1 MMQLLVIVLNKLE
14 CLDKLLTALEEE
26 HIPGATILDSRG
38 MAQQLE
44 GHDELRFLGACPAPP
59 RARVCRPPRGGGV
72 HPGRLV
78 CDPGRG
84 RGISDRAGGDP
95 FAHRGRAGA
104 EAAAGAGG
112 LYPHRPGYR

>member
-44 GHDELRFLGACPAPP
+44 AHDELRFLGSLRC
-59 RARVCRPPRGGGV
+59 
-72 HPGRLV
+72 
-78 CDPGRG
+78 
-84 RGISDRAGGDP
+84 
-95 FAHRGRAGA
+95 
-104 EAAAGAGG
+104 
-112 LYPHRPGYR
+112 

>member
-44 GHDELRFLGACPAPP
+44 GHDELRFLGSLRYGSYAGLRCAGSGYWSGGAAWYFVS
-59 RARVCRPPRGGGV
+59 RLSATGRSRG
-72 HPGRLV
+72 
-78 CDPGRG
+78 
-84 RGISDRAGGDP
+84 
-95 FAHRGRAGA
+95 
-104 EAAAGAGG
+104 
-112 LYPHRPGYR
+112 

>member
-44 GHDELRFLGACPAPP
+44 GASIPRLPADADEPGAQ
-59 RARVCRPPRGGGV
+59 GKQDD
-72 HPGRLV
+72 LY
-78 CDPGRG
+78 
-84 RGISDRAGGDP
+84 
-95 FAHRGRAGA
+95 
-104 EAAAGAGG
+104 GAG
-112 LYPHRPGYR
+112 R

>member
-44 GHDELRFLGACPAPP
+44 GHDELRFLGSLRMLMNPCLLYTSPSP
-59 RARVCRPPRGGGV
+59 RDLSTSRMPSSA
-72 HPGRLV
+72 
-78 CDPGRG
+78 
-84 RGISDRAGGDP
+84 
-95 FAHRGRAGA
+95 
-104 EAAAGAGG
+104 
-112 LYPHRPGYR
+112 

>member
-44 GHDELRFLGACPAPP
+44 AHDELPADADEPC
-59 RARVCRPPRGGGV
+59 AQGKQ
-72 HPGRLV
+72 
-78 CDPGRG
+78 D
-84 RGISDRAGGDP
+84 D
-95 FAHRGRAGA
+95 FY
-104 EAAAGAGG
+104 GAG
-112 LYPHRPGYR
+112 R

>member
-44 GHDELRFLGACPAPP
+44 GHDELRFLGSLRMLMNPAHKENKMIFM
-59 RARVCRPPRGGGV
+59 VLDGEKEV
-72 HPGRLV
+72 T
-78 CDPGRG
+78 
-84 RGISDRAGGDP
+84 
-95 FAHRGRAGA
+95 
-104 EAAAGAGG
+104 GG
-112 LYPHRPGYR
+112 LDQPDSGILFTVPISYVEGLGKYQ

>member
-44 GHDELRFLGACPAPP
+44 AHDELRFLGSLRMLMNPAHKENKMTV
-59 RARVCRPPRGGGV
+59 RRCAR
-72 HPGRLV
+72 
-78 CDPGRG
+78 
-84 RGISDRAGGDP
+84 S
-95 FAHRGRAGA
+95 
-104 EAAAGAGG
+104 AASSM
-112 LYPHRPGYR
+112 R